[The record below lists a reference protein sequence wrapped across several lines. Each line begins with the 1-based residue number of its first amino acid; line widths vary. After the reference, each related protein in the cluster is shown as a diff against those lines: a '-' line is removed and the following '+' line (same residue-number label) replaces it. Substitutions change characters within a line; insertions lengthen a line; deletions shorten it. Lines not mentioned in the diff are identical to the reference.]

1 MTCASFDEVLGR
13 NHEATAAFMRRDTQ
27 PFKDL
32 FSRQDD
38 ATLANPFGGVARG
51 FSEISPRLD
60 RAATYYSDGEVIGTQ
75 TISTHH
81 SDDLGYLLEIEHLR
95 GRVGSRD
102 VVDDVSLRVTSVF
115 RCEDGEWRLVH
126 RHADPASELRAP
138 ETIV

>member
-27 PFKDL
+27 PFKTSFRGRTTPPL
-32 FSRQDD
+32 QTRSAASHVASVRSRPGSIGRRPTTQMVRSS
-38 ATLANPFGGVARG
+38 G
-51 FSEISPRLD
+51 PRPS
-60 RAATYYSDGEVIGTQ
+60 RRIIGRPR
-75 TISTHH
+75 
-81 SDDLGYLLEIEHLR
+81 YLLEIEHLR